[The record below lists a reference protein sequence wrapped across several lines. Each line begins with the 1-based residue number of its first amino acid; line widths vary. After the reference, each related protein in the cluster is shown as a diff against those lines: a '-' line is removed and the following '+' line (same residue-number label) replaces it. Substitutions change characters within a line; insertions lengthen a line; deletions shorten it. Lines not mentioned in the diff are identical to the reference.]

1 MDAVL
6 YAPDNTPGNKTL
18 FTKSVART
26 LLAKIYAEKPLRDYT
41 KVIQYCDE
49 VKEDGFDLVDDF
61 SDLFGMNAAG
71 TDAKMRNTKESI
83 LEAQFTSG
91 AGNWCTWMFGRDLVN
106 WNNNFTWAKWV
117 TPSRD
122 LISAFKQEG
131 MKSVSKNQ

>member
-1 MDAVL
+1 M
-6 YAPDNTPGNKTL
+6 
-18 FTKSVART
+18 FSKSVART

-83 LEAQFTSG
+83 LKHNLHPEQVTGVHGCSG
-91 AGNWCTWMFGRDLVN
+91 V
-106 WNNNFTWAKWV
+106 
-117 TPSRD
+117 
-122 LISAFKQEG
+122 IS
-131 MKSVSKNQ
+131 